1 MANQDRSTVPLTFCQ
16 HPLDPETSS
25 DLGLAFAASVQS
37 AQSLDDFATQRA
49 AIQKAMRLN
58 TLRYSEGVLLQSF
71 LTEQAQ
77 KNAERLNAE
86 PSNRLPTNKLYSRLQ
101 SEQPC
106 LVIVDGHNLL
116 FRLSVLFLQ
125 WFEGGRPSLE
135 AREQLSQR
143 LLQKVTN
150 YKSLRIELWFDG
162 DEESSTQLHERLQV
176 NYSGGKGK
184 DRADRR
190 IISSLRGSAAIA
202 NISLT
207 SPPLHAFQFDADP
220 TALAF
225 VVTDDLGLARRIRKT
240 NVMPIACGEFRGFVL
255 KESPLYSKEPT
266 QQC

>member
-1 MANQDRSTVPLTFCQ
+1 MASQDRSTVPLTFCQ

-37 AQSLDDFATQRA
+37 AQSLEDFATQRA

-77 KNAERLNAE
+77 KSAERLNAE
-86 PSNRLPTNKLYSRLQ
+86 PSNRLPANKLYSRLQ

-125 WFEGGRPSLE
+125 WFEDGRPSLE

-150 YKSLRIELWFDG
+150 YKSLHIELWFDG
-162 DEESSTQLHERLQV
+162 DEESSIQLHERLRV

-190 IISSLRGSAAIA
+190 IISSLRGTTAASQTA
-202 NISLT
+202 PT
-207 SPPLHAFQFDADP
+207 SSSPQPSQLGSDP
-220 TALAF
+220 TALTF
-225 VVTDDLGLARRIRKT
+225 VVTDDLGLARRTRKT
-240 NVMPIACGEFRGFVL
+240 TVMPIACGEFRGFVL
-255 KESPLYSKEPT
+255 EEGPFSAKEPT